1 MKCGNHIHLKKKK
14 KGKEETPKATTY
26 ISDSD
31 EQVFRPAHEN
41 IRVCSED
48 SNSLPPL
55 VTYVRTTSH
64 VAPRPRKAD
73 VAWTRGQSQADE

>member
-1 MKCGNHIHLKKKK
+1 MKCGNHIHLKKK

-31 EQVFRPAHEN
+31 EQVCSPAHET

-48 SNSLPPL
+48 SNSFPPL
-55 VTYVRTTSH
+55 ITYVRTTSH

-73 VAWTRGQSQADE
+73 VARTRGESQADE